1 MKILRGTIFGGIAFF
16 LLGWLVYGMLLM
28 DFMAA
33 NSNNCA
39 ARLDDEMIWWAMIVS
54 NLILALFITLV
65 LKWSGAKSVTDGL
78 KTGAAIGFLTGL
90 SMDLSFYSMTT
101 MFNNLTTLIVD
112 VIVYSILLGV
122 VGIIIVLTWGKEKK
136 DVRSEEV

>member
-16 LLGWLVYGMLLM
+16 LLGWVVYGILLM
-28 DFMAA
+28 DFMMA
-33 NSNNCA
+33 NMNQCA
-39 ARLDDEMIWWAMIVS
+39 GRPDAEMIWWAMIVS

-78 KTGAAIGFLTGL
+78 KTGAIIGFLTGL

-122 VGIIIVLTWGKEKK
+122 VGIIIVLTWGKEK
-136 DVRSEEV
+136 

>member
-65 LKWSGAKSVTDGL
+65 LKWS
-78 KTGAAIGFLTGL
+78 
-90 SMDLSFYSMTT
+90 
-101 MFNNLTTLIVD
+101 
-112 VIVYSILLGV
+112 
-122 VGIIIVLTWGKEKK
+122 
-136 DVRSEEV
+136 